1 MEKTTKQAPS
11 SRAKATE
18 GRSPSAAAK
27 PTKTS
32 STTPSAAAGSSPKAG
47 AGLSGKAIFA
57 ALQKHALSKPGAVE
71 EYPWGDVAWKVRG
84 KLFAVTGKDA
94 AGVTVKARLEDQAV
108 LVQHPAIRVAPY
120 VGRFGWVAIEI
131 GDAETLALACQL
143 IDESYAALAGSTG
156 KPRRASK
163 PSSTPR
169 SRTSR
174 PAAP

>member
-1 MEKTTKQAPS
+1 MEKTTKKALPS
-11 SRAKATE
+11 RTKTTAGRTPSGATKPAKSAS
-18 GRSPSAAAK
+18 SPPAAAARPAQK
-27 PTKTS
+27 P
-32 STTPSAAAGSSPKAG
+32 G

-84 KLFAVTGKDA
+84 KLFAVTGQDA
-94 AGVTVKARLEDQAV
+94 AGVTVKASLEDQAV
-108 LVQHPAIRVAPY
+108 LVQHPAIKIAPY